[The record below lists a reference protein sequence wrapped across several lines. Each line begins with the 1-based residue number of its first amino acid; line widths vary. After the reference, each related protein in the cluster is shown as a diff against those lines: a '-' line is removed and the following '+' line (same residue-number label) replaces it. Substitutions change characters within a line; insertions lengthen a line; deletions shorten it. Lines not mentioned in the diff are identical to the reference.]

1 MSITPTQPN
10 LPNMNPKT
18 FWQRPEG
25 VTGALFMAA
34 ILGGGGYLLYK
45 ALPTLILLA
54 QNTMYLLML
63 LIGIGILLYMILD
76 PKMRNLVWYMYK
88 SVMRWITGIFV
99 NIDPIGILKS
109 YVDTLETNLGKMSK
123 QIGNL
128 QGQMQQLN
136 GVMQSNNKEIQ
147 DAMKRAEQAKKQGME
162 QQITLETRKAA
173 RLQDSNQ
180 KYQVLFNRMDLLK
193 KILTKMYDNS
203 EILKED
209 TKDQVR
215 VKEQERKAIRTSHS
229 AMQSAMSVLSGDP
242 DQRAMFEMAMENINN
257 DVAGKVGEMERFM
270 EQTSKV
276 MGSIDLQN
284 GVFEDEGMKMLEEW
298 EKGNILSNDK
308 FELRELPKGDKSND
322 PANSG
327 YDTLFK

>member
-10 LPNMNPKT
+10 MPNMNPKT

-34 ILGGGGYLLYK
+34 IIGGGGYMLYK
-45 ALPTLILLA
+45 ILPVLQVMVFSTLQILLG
-54 QNTMYLLML
+54 
-63 LIGIGILLYMILD
+63 LIGIAVLLYVILD
-76 PKMRNLVWYMYK
+76 PKMRNLIWYMYK
-88 SVMRWITGIFV
+88 SVMRWITGVFV

-109 YVDTLETNLGKMSK
+109 YVEKLEGNLGKMSK

-128 QGQMQQLN
+128 QGQMTQLK
-136 GVMQSNNKEIQ
+136 GVMDGNNKEVEN
-147 DAMKRAEQAKKQGME
+147 AMKRAEQAKKQGLE

-173 RLQDSNQ
+173 RLQDSNE
-180 KYQVLFNRMDLLK
+180 KYRILYGRMDLLK
-193 KILTKMYDNS
+193 KVLTKMYDNS
-203 EILKED
+203 EILMED

-270 EQTSKV
+270 EASSKV
-276 MGSIDLQN
+276 MSSIDLQN
-284 GVFEDEGMKMLEEW
+284 GIFEDEGAKMLEQW
-298 EKGNILSNDK
+298 EKGNILSDEK
-308 FELRELPKGDKSND
+308 FDLKPLPKGDQANSPD
-322 PANSG
+322 NSG
-327 YDTLFK
+327 YDSLFR

>member
-10 LPNMNPKT
+10 LPSNPKT

-88 SVMRWITGIFV
+88 SVMRWITGVFV

-109 YVDTLETNLGKMSK
+109 YVETLESNLGKMSK

-276 MGSIDLQN
+276 MSSIDLQN

-298 EKGNILSNDK
+298 EKGNILSNDRL
-308 FELRELPKGDKSND
+308 ELRELPKGDKAND
-322 PANSG
+322 PSSSG